1 MMVAGKKIVGIGSYR
16 GIASVAS
23 SSDISL
29 SCSAATAVGIGI
41 IEDGEGSI
49 LIRKGKISAKM
60 NSANQTCIGAIGGS
74 VNTKIMNAEIGIESE
89 GDYAVGIGDS
99 EGSGN
104 VFIMDSAI
112 NLKMSCG
119 NPRDICSGSG
129 DVQIQN
135 STINSL
141 VNNKRIEHNSN

>member
-1 MMVAGKKIVGIGSYR
+1 
-16 GIASVAS
+16 
-23 SSDISL
+23 
-29 SCSAATAVGIGI
+29 
-41 IEDGEGSI
+41 
-49 LIRKGKISAKM
+49 M
-60 NSANQTCIGAIGGS
+60 NSAKQTCIGAIGGS
-74 VNTKIMNAEIGIESE
+74 INTKIMNAEIIIDSE
-89 GDYAVGIGDS
+89 GDDAVGIGDS

-104 VFIMDSAI
+104 VFIMDSSI

-129 DVQIQN
+129 DVHIQN

>member
-1 MMVAGKKIVGIGSYR
+1 MLVMMIGIL
-16 GIASVAS
+16 A
-23 SSDISL
+23 
-29 SCSAATAVGIGI
+29 SCSDGGDDELITPTPKPEEIKTEI
-41 IEDGEGSI
+41 IID
-49 LIRKGKISAKM
+49 
-60 NSANQTCIGAIGGS
+60 
-74 VNTKIMNAEIGIESE
+74 SE
-89 GDYAVGIGDS
+89 GDDAVGIGDS

-104 VFIMDSAI
+104 VFIMDSSI

-129 DVQIQN
+129 DVHIQN